1 MATLQIDLP
10 ESQIAWIENQVR
22 DGRYASPDDYLCDLM
37 RRDQERNENVSAREV
52 ILDELV
58 EDAQKNDMGY

>member
-10 ESQIAWIENQVR
+10 ENQIAWIEDQVR
-22 DGRYASPDDYLCDLM
+22 DGRYASLDDYLCDLM
-37 RRDQERNENVSAREV
+37 RRDQERDANVSAREV
-52 ILDELV
+52 ALDELV